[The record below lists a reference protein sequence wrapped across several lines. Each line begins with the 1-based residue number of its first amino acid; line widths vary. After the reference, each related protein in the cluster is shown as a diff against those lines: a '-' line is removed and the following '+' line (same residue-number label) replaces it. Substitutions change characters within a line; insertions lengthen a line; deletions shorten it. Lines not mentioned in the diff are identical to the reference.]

1 MLVMPIVNKGRV
13 MNVEVSLKDISKVR
27 SNVYYDHAS
36 SSDIFLNR
44 AKFSTSS
51 FANYEEG
58 QKAKASMDF
67 IRARSLLNSGKLL
80 VTTKNRRASKF
91 YDVYSI
97 PLVPKKVNDSLDEL
111 YGRALLDL
119 ENEIPE
125 ADKRGKYLSLK
136 ELKLD
141 QCLTD
146 DKILS
151 FQRMIENE
159 KDSSNWSNRCKAEN
173 ILNLEEILKFLNN
186 FEWVLLTEHTIPE
199 ESLKDTLKSLEA
211 IHTRD
216 YRNLK
221 KYYEIAES
229 NALIYMRLSYV
240 YKIIH
245 NKPFALIQT
254 KKEEKKFIKKRDEVD
269 EGI

>member
-1 MLVMPIVNKGRV
+1 MLVMPIVNKGRI
-13 MNVEVSLKDISKVR
+13 MNVEVSLKNVSKVR
-27 SNVYYDHAS
+27 HNVYYEQAS

-51 FANYEEG
+51 FANYEKD
-58 QKAKASMDF
+58 QKAQASMDF
-67 IRARSLLNSGKLL
+67 IRARSLLNSGKLF
-80 VTTKNRRASKF
+80 VTTKNRRNSKF
-91 YDVYSI
+91 YDIYSI
-97 PLVPKKVNDSLDEL
+97 PFIPKKVNDSLDEL

-125 ADKRGKYLSLK
+125 AQKRGKYLSLK

-141 QCLTD
+141 GYLTD

-151 FQRMIENE
+151 FQQMIEKE
-159 KDSSNWSNRCKAEN
+159 KDSSNWSKLCKSKN
-173 ILNLEEILKFLNN
+173 ILNLEEILEFLNN
-186 FEWVLLTEHTIPE
+186 FEWVLLTEHSIPE

-245 NKPFALIQT
+245 NKPFALIQAQKE
-254 KKEEKKFIKKRDEVD
+254 KKEFIKRKDEVN